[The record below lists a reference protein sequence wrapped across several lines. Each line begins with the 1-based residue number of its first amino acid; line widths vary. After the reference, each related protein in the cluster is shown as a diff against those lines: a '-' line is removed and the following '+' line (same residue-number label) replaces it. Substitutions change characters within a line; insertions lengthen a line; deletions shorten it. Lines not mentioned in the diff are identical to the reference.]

1 MPQRLTA
8 RAAPPVAAPRA
19 ESDLRAAIL
28 GAARHLIAANG
39 HRDVSMRD
47 IAGAVGCS
55 VSSLYLYFAN
65 RDALIH
71 TLIDEGFQRWYDE
84 QLAIEARH
92 GDPRARV
99 EAVARGYVA
108 FGLANPELYEIMYM
122 FHPRSMERLPRELY
136 RRARRGFD
144 RVVDTVRAGA
154 AGAAVD
160 EDDARVLAAA
170 AWATLHGVVSTLL
183 TSRLDARIDR
193 ARYVEQAVRAAV
205 AGVTHPPPP
214 PLTETP
220 TDPPAAPPHHL
231 ATGN

>member
-1 MPQRLTA
+1 MPTRLSA
-8 RAAPPVAAPRA
+8 RAPQPAAAGPATRA
-19 ESDLRAAIL
+19 DSDLRAAIL
-28 GAARHLIAANG
+28 DAARHLIAANG
-39 HRDVSMRD
+39 HQDVSMRD
-47 IAGAVGCS
+47 IAGDVGCS

-92 GDPRARV
+92 PGDARARL

-108 FGLANPELYEIMYM
+108 FGLANPELYEIMYL

-154 AGAAVD
+154 PGGTLG
-160 EDDARVLAAA
+160 EEDARVLAAA
-170 AWATLHGVVSTLL
+170 AWATLHGVVATLL
-183 TSRLDARIDR
+183 TERLDARIDR
-193 ARYVEQAVRAAV
+193 GRYVEQAVRAAV
-205 AGVTHPPPP
+205 GAVGVA
-214 PLTETP
+214 EN
-220 TDPPAAPPHHL
+220 
-231 ATGN
+231 GSR